1 MLHVFRAAG
10 SMVEWWWHGTGAR
23 KWRTASRCPT
33 DMARWGAGSRPACGA
48 GRTDARMGAGRI
60 KADGCVCRQRTAVK
74 GTWKTTVSDGILSY
88 DTIVF
93 FYFIPMWLVCCQNW
107 LHWYMSSLLICYTN
121 MTTLFDILQE
131 FEAVYTS
138 FEAHWVFIIRCV

>member
-1 MLHVFRAAG
+1 M
-10 SMVEWWWHGTGAR
+10 HGTGTR

-93 FYFIPMWLVCCQNW
+93 FLFYSHVAGL
-107 LHWYMSSLLICYTN
+107 LSKLTSLIHVVVVNLLY
-121 MTTLFDILQE
+121 
-131 FEAVYTS
+131 
-138 FEAHWVFIIRCV
+138 